1 MGLNSYIKGEY
12 IMPKRPKI
20 TITLVD
26 KVGEG
31 LCHRGH
37 KIGDSWDYDHDRG
50 GIVSLSD
57 AYTVSND

>member
-1 MGLNSYIKGEY
+1 MS
-12 IMPKRPKI
+12 KRPKI

-26 KVGEG
+26 KVGKG
-31 LCHRGH
+31 MCHRGH